1 MKKYIYA
8 AAVALIFSG
17 TLIAQGKPE
26 KQAQEKAK
34 MAKEKSI
41 EQKNQTKDKAEKEV
55 QKGKDNIKEK
65 VKENQGKGNA
75 YGTDKNGLSGKE
87 FGQQRAEEAR
97 MKSRKELEIS
107 VEDGQ
112 RKIKNAREKIKKST
126 DELER
131 KHRERSITNEE
142 YERRKRTI
150 EEASKEVNNSK
161 NK

>member
-65 VKENQGKGNA
+65 VKE
-75 YGTDKNGLSGKE
+75 Y
-87 FGQQRAEEAR
+87 R
-97 MKSRKELEIS
+97 
-107 VEDGQ
+107 
-112 RKIKNAREKIKKST
+112 
-126 DELER
+126 
-131 KHRERSITNEE
+131 
-142 YERRKRTI
+142 
-150 EEASKEVNNSK
+150 
-161 NK
+161 